1 MPLFRYTHLNNYPAE
16 RDVFRVDVT
25 DGFNRLINQKF
36 NILITPEDNIMPNV
50 VNKELY
56 VKENSDMIITTDTLS
71 ATDLNSPDE
80 DLQFIITKTP
90 LKGHLESLDNEGVPI
105 TQFTQLD
112 LAAGKIIYKHT
123 SIDEVKIDNFE
134 FEVNDGRNK
143 VFRTFRIKL
152 NSDNNKI
159 PVVRK
164 KVVKVNQGQK
174 TVITP
179 FDLTVTDNDTE
190 FSSLIFKIEKYPQF
204 GKILLDGEKQILTFS
219 MNDINRN
226 RITYAHNGA
235 EIRTDSLTLSLTDG
249 KHKEYFEYPEVEETK
264 TSPIQ
269 LLFKIKKVDKNAP
282 ILAINRGTTSL
293 QQWDG
298 LTIFRFKPSRLL
310 AIDSGT
316 LDENLIR
323 FSLRKHPSHGRIVR
337 SNNVDKRISKFSQ
350 QNINKKEVLYIFS
363 GDKSVSSDSMIFDIY
378 DMKKNMLRGQTFS
391 FNWAWISVAQ
401 IMYKINESDRFA
413 TLTFKR
419 DGYLQTT
426 SFATIKVENGS
437 AYENKDFT
445 LEGRNIIQFDVGE
458 TKTTLTIKIMN
469 NNRFEKEKRFIV
481 KLTNPI
487 QGVISDRGNA
497 TVVIKDAEDGRK

>member
-1 MPLFRYTHLNNYPAE
+1 M
-16 RDVFRVDVT
+16 FRVDVT

-36 NILITPEDNIMPNV
+36 NILVTPEDNIMPNV
-50 VNKELY
+50 VIKELY
-56 VKENSDMIITTDTLS
+56 VNENSDMIITTDTLS

-80 DLQFIITKTP
+80 NLQFIVTKTP

-112 LAAGKIIYKHT
+112 LAARKIIYKHT
-123 SIDEVKIDNFE
+123 SLDEVKIDNFE

-152 NSDNNKI
+152 SSNNNKI

-179 FDLTVTDNDTE
+179 FELAVTDNDTE
-190 FSSLIFKIEKYPQF
+190 FSSLIFKIEKFPQF
-204 GKILLDGEKQILTFS
+204 GKILLDGEKQIITFS

-226 RITYAHNGA
+226 RIIYVHNGA

-249 KHKEYFEYPEVEETK
+249 KHQEYFEYPEVEETK
-264 TSPIQ
+264 KNPIQ
-269 LLFKIKKVDKNAP
+269 LLFKIKKVDKSAP
-282 ILAINRGTTSL
+282 VLVINRGATSL

-298 LTIFRFKPSRLL
+298 LTIFRFKPSTLQ

-316 LDENLIR
+316 MNESSIS
-323 FSLRKHPSHGRIVR
+323 FSLRKYPSHGRIVR
-337 SNNVDKRISKFSQ
+337 SNNVDKKISTFSQ
-350 QNINKKEVLYIFS
+350 RSINEKDVLYIFN
-363 GDKSVSSDSMIFDIY
+363 GDKGVSSDTMIFDVY
-378 DMKKNMLRGQTFS
+378 DRKRNMLRRQTFS
-391 FNWAWISVAQ
+391 FNWAWISFVQ
-401 IMYKINESDRFA
+401 LIYKINESNSFV

-445 LEGRNIIQFDVGE
+445 LEGRNIIQFDIGE
-458 TKTTLTIKIMN
+458 TETTLTIKIMD

-481 KLTNPI
+481 KLINPI
-487 QGVISDRGNA
+487 QAVISDRGNA